1 MECEKEFKSKITPQK
16 VQQILNEEGMNLT
29 LEEAADALS
38 FLQEMACIT
47 VRKFLNEKEVT
58 K

>member
-16 VQQILNEEGMNLT
+16 VQQILNEEVNTRRSRRCLELSTRNGMYN
-29 LEEAADALS
+29 S
-38 FLQEMACIT
+38 
-47 VRKFLNEKEVT
+47 EKVS